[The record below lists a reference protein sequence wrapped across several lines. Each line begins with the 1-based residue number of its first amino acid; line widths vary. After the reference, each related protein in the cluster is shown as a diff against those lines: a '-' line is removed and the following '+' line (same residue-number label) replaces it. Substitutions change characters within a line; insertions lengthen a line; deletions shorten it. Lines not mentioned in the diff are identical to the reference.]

1 MKNAKKCLSVITVLS
16 LIMTIMPLCVFA
28 KDDDEK
34 VRIIV
39 QNNTYSVADGAKW
52 DGTLID
58 EWVDIDSDSS
68 ILSAFV
74 QAVADSGYTQTGA
87 EDGYITEI
95 GGLSAYDNGYMSG
108 WMATLDDWITDE
120 GLSAYTVSSGKLENG
135 DEVCFQ
141 YSCDWGADIG
151 YSWSDTSTK
160 LKSISVSGGT
170 LEPEF
175 NADTTEYTLNLPS
188 DTESI
193 KITPTAENK
202 AYRTKIYKNNYTPE
216 TANTDIKRSSEISV
230 SDEDVIYIGVGNS
243 SWQYTADGVT
253 ETIYKIAVNS
263 VAPQPTD
270 EDKIKAAETEKL
282 INEIGTVTVNSKN
295 AIENAR
301 NSYNE
306 LTSLQQSL
314 VSNYDV
320 LVTAEKAYSTI
331 EKTQVD
337 FNEMF
342 IKTTQHILDADVADI
357 AIAGNEWNILSLARG
372 EQITDEIR
380 NAYITS
386 AEDYVKSIGS
396 SKLSNTKSTDN
407 SRFIIAL
414 TSLGCDV
421 TNIGGYNLLEPYADF
436 DYVSGQGVNGT
447 IYALIA
453 LDTKNYEIPTDDN
466 VANQTTREKL
476 INSIISSQ
484 LADGGWTF
492 WGDVSD
498 ADMTAMALQALAP
511 YYNTDSNVKASID
524 KALNFLSSNQQ
535 DNGSFVS
542 YGSEDCE
549 SNAQVITALT
559 ALGIDISTD
568 TRFIKNGNTVIDALK
583 LFYNNNGAFSHI
595 QDSTENGMSTTQA
608 YYALVSYYRYS
619 QGKTSLYDMSD
630 VNTPTIPEDSSTDES
645 SDTNNNE
652 SSISDEN
659 SDTQSSTESSTNS
672 DTSTSTL
679 PQNSQSEST
688 ENSTV
693 NTGDISVVLPIFI
706 VMIFAGI
713 ATVII
718 SKKKST
724 DR

>member
-1 MKNAKKCLSVITVLS
+1 MKKAKKCLSVITVLS
-16 LIMTIMPLCVFA
+16 LIISMIPLCVSA
-28 KDDDEK
+28 KDDDGQ

-68 ILSAFV
+68 VLSLFIK
-74 QAVADSGYTQTGA
+74 AVADSGYTQTGA
-87 EDGYITEI
+87 EDGYVTEI
-95 GGLSAYDNGYMSG
+95 GGLSAYDGGYMSG

-135 DEVCFQ
+135 DEICFQ

-160 LKSISVSGGT
+160 LKAISLSGGT

-175 NADTTEYTLNLPS
+175 NADTTEYILKLPS

-202 AYRTKIYKNNYTPE
+202 AYRTKIYKNSYTPE
-216 TANTDIKRSSEISV
+216 TGSTDIKRSSEITL
-230 SDEDVIYIGVGNS
+230 SDEDVIYIGVGNG

-253 ETIYKIAVNS
+253 ETVYKLTVNS

-270 EDKIKAAETEKL
+270 EDRAKATETEEL
-282 INEIGTVTVNSKN
+282 INAIGTVTLNSKN
-295 AIENAR
+295 AITAAR
-301 NSYNE
+301 NSYNN
-306 LTSLQQSL
+306 LTALQKSL

-320 LVTAEKAYSTI
+320 LLSAEKAYSAI

-342 IKTTQHILDADVADI
+342 TKTTQKILGTDVSDI
-357 AIAGNEWNILSLARG
+357 AVAGNEWIILSLARG

-380 NAYITS
+380 NAYIKS
-386 AEDYVKSIGS
+386 AENYVKSIGS

-414 TSLGCDV
+414 TALGCDV
-421 TNIGGYNLLEPYADF
+421 TNIGGYNLLEPYSDYE
-436 DYVSGQGVNGT
+436 YVSGQGINGLV
-447 IYALIA
+447 YALIA
-453 LDTKNYEIPTDDN
+453 LDTKGYEIPVSSDS
-466 VANQTTREKL
+466 ANQTTREKL

-484 LADGGWTF
+484 LSDGGWTF
-492 WGDVSD
+492 YGDVSD
-498 ADMTAMALQALAP
+498 SDMTAMVLQALAP
-511 YYNTDSNVKASID
+511 YYNSDNNVKASVD
-524 KALNFLSSNQQ
+524 KALTFLSSNQQ

-542 YGSEDCE
+542 YGSQDCE

-559 ALGIDISTD
+559 VLDIDILSD
-568 TRFIKNGNTVIDALK
+568 SRFIKNGNTALDGLK
-583 LFYNNNGAFSHI
+583 LFYNDGTFSHL
-595 QDSTENGMSTTQA
+595 QNSTENGVSTNQA

-630 VNTPTIPEDSSTDES
+630 VEISPVPT
-645 SDTNNNE
+645 
-652 SSISDEN
+652 EN
-659 SDTQSSTESSTNS
+659 SAEEISENSTESTP
-672 DTSTSTL
+672 TSQQS
-679 PQNSQSEST
+679 SQAESQD
-688 ENSTV
+688 NSTV
-693 NTGDISVVLPIFI
+693 NTGDTFAVLPIVI
-706 VMIFAGI
+706 VMLFAGI
-713 ATVII
+713 IITVIA
-718 SKKKST
+718 KKKST

>member
-1 MKNAKKCLSVITVLS
+1 MKKAKKTLSIVTVLS
-16 LIMTIMPLCVFA
+16 LIISMIPLCVSA
-28 KDDDEK
+28 KDDDGQI
-34 VRIIV
+34 RIVV
-39 QNNTYSVADGAKW
+39 QNNTYSVSDGAKW
-52 DGTLID
+52 DGTLLD

-68 ILSAFV
+68 VLSAFI

-95 GGLSAYDNGYMSG
+95 GGLSANDNGYMSG

-135 DEVCFQ
+135 DEICFQ

-160 LKSISVSGGT
+160 LKTISLSGGT

-175 NADTTEYTLNLPS
+175 NTDTTEYTLKLPS

-202 AYRTKIYKNNYTPE
+202 AYRTKIYKNSYTPE
-216 TANTDIKRSSEISV
+216 TANTDIKRSSEITL

-243 SWQYTADGVT
+243 AWQYTPDGVT
-253 ETIYKIAVNS
+253 ETVYKITVNS

-270 EDKIKAAETEKL
+270 EDKSKATETEEL
-282 INEIGTVTVNSKN
+282 INAIGTVTLNSKN
-295 AIENAR
+295 SILAAR
-301 NSYNE
+301 NSYDN
-306 LTSLQQSL
+306 LTTLQQLL
-314 VSNYDV
+314 VLNYDV
-320 LVTAEKAYSTI
+320 LLSAEKSFSAI

-342 IKTTQHILDADVADI
+342 TGTTQKILGADVSEI
-357 AIAGNEWNILSLARG
+357 AVAGNEWRILSLARG
-372 EQITDEIR
+372 GQITDEIR
-380 NAYITS
+380 NTYIKS
-386 AEDYVKSIGS
+386 AEEYVKSIGN

-421 TNIGGYNLLEPYADF
+421 TNIGGYNLLEPYSDF
-436 DYVSGQGVNGT
+436 EYVSGQGVNGVV
-447 IYALIA
+447 YALIA
-453 LDTKNYEIPTDDN
+453 LDTKNYEIPVSADT
-466 VANQTTREKL
+466 ANQTTCEKL

-484 LADGGWTF
+484 LSDGGWTF
-492 WGDVSD
+492 YGDVSD

-511 YYNTDSNVKASID
+511 YYNSDINVKSSVD

-535 DNGSFVS
+535 DNGSFMS
-542 YGSEDCE
+542 YGSQDCE

-559 ALGIDISTD
+559 SLGIDISSD
-568 TRFIKNGNTVIDALK
+568 TRFIKNGNTALDGLK
-583 LFYNNNGAFSHI
+583 LFYNDGTFSHL
-595 QDSTENGMSTTQA
+595 QNGTENGVSTNQA

-619 QGKTSLYDMSD
+619 QGKTSLYNMSD
-630 VNTPTIPEDSSTDES
+630 VEISPVPTESSAEES
-645 SDTNNNE
+645 SDNSE
-652 SSISDEN
+652 SSVN
-659 SDTQSSTESSTNS
+659 SAASIP
-672 DTSTSTL
+672 TSQ
-679 PQNSQSEST
+679 QNSQT
-688 ENSTV
+688 ENQDNSTV
-693 NTGDISVVLPIFI
+693 NTGDTFTVFPIVI
-706 VMIFAGI
+706 VMLFAGI
-713 ATVII
+713 VVTVIT
-718 SKKKST
+718 KKKST

>member
-1 MKNAKKCLSVITVLS
+1 MKKAKKTLVVVTVLS
-16 LIMTIMPLCVFA
+16 LIISMIPLCVSA
-28 KDDDEK
+28 KDNDGQ

-39 QNNTYSVADGAKW
+39 QNNTYSVSDGAKW

-68 ILSAFV
+68 VLSAFI

-87 EDGYITEI
+87 EDGYVTEI
-95 GGLSAYDNGYMSG
+95 GGLSANDNGYMSG

-135 DEVCFQ
+135 DEICFQ

-160 LKSISVSGGT
+160 LKSISLSGGT

-175 NADTTEYTLNLPS
+175 NTDTTEYTLKLPS
-188 DTESI
+188 DTESV

-202 AYRTKIYKNNYTPE
+202 AYRTKIYKNSYTPE
-216 TANTDIKRSSEISV
+216 TNGTDIKRSSEITL

-253 ETIYKIAVNS
+253 GTVYKITVNS

-270 EDKIKAAETEKL
+270 KDREKATETEEL
-282 INEIGTVTVNSKN
+282 INSIGTVTVKSKN
-295 AIENAR
+295 SIETAR
-301 NSYNE
+301 NSYNN
-306 LTSLQQSL
+306 LTALQQSL

-320 LVTAEKAYSTI
+320 LLSAEKSYSAI

-342 IKTTQHILDADVADI
+342 TKTTQKFLDSDVSDI
-357 AIAGNEWNILSLARG
+357 AVAGNEWIILSLVRG

-380 NAYITS
+380 NTYIKS
-386 AEDYVKSIGS
+386 AEDYVKTVGS

-407 SRFIIAL
+407 SRFIITL
-414 TSLGCDV
+414 TALGCDV
-421 TNIGGYNLLEPYADF
+421 TNIGGYNLLEPYS
-436 DYVSGQGVNGT
+436 DYEYLSGQGINGLV
-447 IYALIA
+447 YALVS
-453 LDTKNYEIPTDDN
+453 LDTKNYEIPVSSDS
-466 VANQTTREKL
+466 ANQTTREKL
-476 INSIISSQ
+476 IDSIISSQ
-484 LADGGWTF
+484 LSDGGWTF
-492 WGDVSD
+492 YGDVSD
-498 ADMTAMALQALAP
+498 SDMTAMVLQALAP
-511 YYNTDSNVKASID
+511 YYNSDNNVKSSVD
-524 KALNFLSSNQQ
+524 KALTFLSSNQQ

-542 YGSEDCE
+542 YGSQDCE

-559 ALGIDISTD
+559 ALGIDILSD
-568 TRFIKNGNTVIDALK
+568 TRFIKNGNTALDGLK
-583 LFYNNNGAFSHI
+583 LFYNDGTFSHL
-595 QDSTENGMSTTQA
+595 QNGTENGVSTNQA

-630 VNTPTIPEDSSTDES
+630 VEISPVPTESSDNSENSVSDES
-645 SDTNNNE
+645 SDVQNST
-652 SSISDEN
+652 EN
-659 SDTQSSTESSTNS
+659 SVNSEESTP
-672 DTSTSTL
+672 TSQ
-679 PQNSQSEST
+679 QNSQT
-688 ENSTV
+688 ENKDNSTV
-693 NTGDISVVLPIFI
+693 NTGDTFAVFPIVI
-706 VMIFAGI
+706 VMLFAVI
-713 ATVII
+713 AVII
-718 SKKKST
+718 TKKKST

>member
-1 MKNAKKCLSVITVLS
+1 MKKAKKTLSIVTVLS
-16 LIMTIMPLCVFA
+16 LIISMIPLCVSA
-28 KDDDEK
+28 KDDDGQ

-39 QNNTYSVADGAKW
+39 QNNTYSVSDGAKW
-52 DGTLID
+52 DGTLLD

-68 ILSAFV
+68 VLSAFI

-95 GGLSAYDNGYMSG
+95 GGLSANDNGYMSG

-135 DEVCFQ
+135 DEICFQ

-160 LKSISVSGGT
+160 LKTISLSGGT

-175 NADTTEYTLNLPS
+175 NTDTTEYTLKLPS
-188 DTESI
+188 DAESI

-202 AYRTKIYKNNYTPE
+202 AYRTKIYKNSYTPE
-216 TANTDIKRSSEISV
+216 TANTDIKRSSEITL

-243 SWQYTADGVT
+243 AWQYTPDGVT
-253 ETIYKIAVNS
+253 ETVYKITVNS

-270 EDKIKAAETEKL
+270 EDKSKATETEEL
-282 INEIGTVTVNSKN
+282 INAIGTVNPNSKN
-295 AIENAR
+295 AITAAR
-301 NSYNE
+301 NSYDN
-306 LTSLQQSL
+306 LTTLQQSL

-320 LVTAEKAYSTI
+320 LLSAEKSFSAI

-342 IKTTQHILDADVADI
+342 TKTTQKILGSDVSEI
-357 AIAGNEWNILSLARG
+357 AVAGNEWRILSLARG
-372 EQITDEIR
+372 GQITDEIR
-380 NAYITS
+380 NAYIKS
-386 AEDYVKSIGS
+386 AENYVKSIGN

-421 TNIGGYNLLEPYADF
+421 TNIGGYNLLEPYSDF
-436 DYVSGQGVNGT
+436 EYVSGQGVNGVV
-447 IYALIA
+447 YALIA
-453 LDTKNYEIPTDDN
+453 LDTKNYEIPVSADT
-466 VANQTTREKL
+466 ANQTTREKL

-484 LADGGWTF
+484 LSDGGWTF
-492 WGDVSD
+492 YGDVSD
-498 ADMTAMALQALAP
+498 SDMTAMALQALAP
-511 YYNTDSNVKASID
+511 YYSSDNNVKSSVD
-524 KALNFLSSNQQ
+524 KALTFLSSNQQ

-542 YGSEDCE
+542 YGSQDCE

-559 ALGIDISTD
+559 SLSIDILSD
-568 TRFIKNGNTVIDALK
+568 TRFIKNGNTALDGLK
-583 LFYNNNGAFSHI
+583 LFYNDGTFSHL
-595 QDSTENGMSTTQA
+595 QNGTENGVSTNQA

-619 QGKTSLYDMSD
+619 QEKTSLYDMSD
-630 VNTPTIPEDSSTDES
+630 VEISPVPTESSAEES
-645 SDTNNNE
+645 SDNSE
-652 SSISDEN
+652 SSVN
-659 SDTQSSTESSTNS
+659 SAASIP
-672 DTSTSTL
+672 TSQ
-679 PQNSQSEST
+679 QNSQT
-688 ENSTV
+688 ENQDNSTV
-693 NTGDISVVLPIFI
+693 NTGDTFDVIPIFI
-706 VMIFAGI
+706 VMLFAGI
-713 ATVII
+713 VVTVMT
-718 SKKKST
+718 KKKST